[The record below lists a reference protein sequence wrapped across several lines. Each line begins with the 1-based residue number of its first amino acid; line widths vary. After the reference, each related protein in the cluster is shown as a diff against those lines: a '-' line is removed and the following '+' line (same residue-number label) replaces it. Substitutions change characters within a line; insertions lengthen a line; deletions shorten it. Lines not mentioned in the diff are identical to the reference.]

1 MHAKMML
8 TTTSAGGEWIL
19 CWHSL
24 YGCYV
29 WILCWHSIYICSFA
43 FLAFLYVM
51 GYWPYHEFIMLVCV
65 KHGHTDQSARRWRRA
80 SQASQ
85 AVSLAKM
92 LADGVGGQGAA
103 MIIRSGDQG
112 SWAGCSKDWTRL
124 CEYYCGRILGQAH
137 TSCGVEFNVVECRTI
152 KSAGGI
158 SV

>member
-1 MHAKMML
+1 MHAKMIL
-8 TTTSAGGEWIL
+8 TATSAGGEWIL

-24 YGCYV
+24 NGCYV
-29 WILCWHSIYICSFA
+29 WILCWHSIDGYLRFWLFCMF
-43 FLAFLYVM
+43 M

-85 AVSLAKM
+85 AVRLAKM

-103 MIIRSGDQG
+103 MSIRSGDQG

-124 CEYYCGRILGQAH
+124 CEYYCGRISGLAH